1 MIENKDEL
9 KKTLKKLS
17 ENDFH
22 LKEKETAEKL
32 LPSMLAFIGDPD
44 PILRD
49 ELIYSAFC
57 VFVADG
63 CFSEKILSELTDKL
77 ISTDYIFWHINE
89 DDIFGVFRRSFSVL
103 FLAETLSWHAAKPYL
118 NEKQIDDVKNALIKY
133 INSERDLRGY
143 DETYGWAHAVAHTS
157 DAFCALLGCGIQQ
170 KDCEE
175 ILYAIQN
182 KFMRGETVFDAEEDE
197 RAASFIYE
205 IIIKAKTDKAFLYK
219 WLKDFSKAAE
229 IAEYF
234 SRLRARINCKNL
246 LRDLYF
252 RIVHNGGDKEFLSVL
267 SETEAKLN
275 RFVKR

>member
-1 MIENKDEL
+1 MTENKNEL
-9 KKTLKKLS
+9 KKTLEKLS

-32 LPSMLAFIGDPD
+32 LPPMLDFIVDPD

-57 VFVADG
+57 AFVEDD
-63 CFSEKILSELTDKL
+63 CFSEKTLSELTDKL
-77 ISTDYIFWHINE
+77 ICEDYIFWHINE
-89 DDIFGVFRRSFSVL
+89 DDVLGVFRRSFSVL
-103 FLAETLSWHAAKPYL
+103 FLAQTLSRHAIKPYL
-118 NEKQIDDVKNALIKY
+118 SEKQIDNVKNALIKY
-133 INSERDLRGY
+133 FISEQDLRGY

-157 DAFCALLGCGIQQ
+157 DAFCALLGCGITQ

-182 KFMRGETVFDAEEDE
+182 KFMCGKKVFDAEEDE

-205 IIIKAKTDKAFLYK
+205 ILIKTKTNKAFLIE
-219 WLKDFSKAAE
+219 WLKDFAKASE

-246 LRDLYF
+246 IRDLYF
-252 RIVHNGGDKEFLSVL
+252 RIAHNGGDKELLPVL
-267 SETEAKLN
+267 LETEAKLN